1 MVFNQN
7 QKSAKQN
14 VCGCGLVCIKMQHIA
29 FRYISVLVELTK
41 LEGKAHG
48 VLIAEQLQDVS
59 VRVQSIRHFSVSQMS
74 LLINNAHQLLLD
86 NNCTQR
92 ANIHC
97 VLDVAAWICGEYAE
111 FVDDVPGLIESM
123 LKLRLSII
131 PGVLL
136 SAYLQNSFKLYAF
149 LLPKLEAEN
158 DWDAIDSL
166 DNLLSCTIF
175 KHLK

>member
-1 MVFNQN
+1 
-7 QKSAKQN
+7 
-14 VCGCGLVCIKMQHIA
+14 MQHIA

-166 DNLLSCTIF
+166 DNLLSCSIF